1 MMGEG
6 GAWRRRSQGTHVR
19 PATNHNTDREPSASA
34 RSEGKRRDTGE
45 SARHPL
51 QETAPDALLMRARQW
66 ALRQWDAPMA
76 REWRERVGNW
86 PERPYTGAVALLAGT
101 IAVSLLIAVINRLVA
116 PLPNPGV
123 LYLPL
128 IAMLAYHWSWRHGAV
143 AGVLQL
149 VCVSAFFITSTLA
162 AKPWRTSVI
171 EQLVTLLCVDAFILA
186 LVQLARARND
196 LAEREAMRLAAL
208 NAVGAALASELDETR
223 LLRLIAQTARD
234 LTGAG
239 FAAFTLR
246 PLDAQGRPLVPAEGN
261 LFHLAAVVGV
271 TPEQEALFRRI
282 PLGGEG
288 LLAPIFRYGATVR
301 IADALAQL
309 HASHAH
315 PSAPVERNEQA
326 EREPVKPLSP
336 RDSARAQAAMYAHGE
351 ADVASLQGVG
361 VPRGHPIVRSFLGAP
376 LLDRE
381 GKVRGGLLLGDTQP
395 GRFTPDDELLLQA
408 LAAQAAVAIEN
419 ARLFLAARNQ
429 ARELDAVFES
439 ISDGVS
445 VLDGQGVVR
454 RQNRAALAINESM
467 PGRPEKL
474 SALDAQVSEPVSRAL
489 AGEATESAPITIKD
503 ADGDER
509 EYLLSAA
516 PLRAEDTMASPSRLS
531 AARPKDASADVSTG
545 AVVVWHDV
553 TATRRWLVERE
564 ARTQAEAQR
573 TLLQMV
579 IDELPSGV
587 YLVHGDDV
595 RLALAN
601 RAATDVWGAQWP
613 TGMPM
618 SEFLANSGTTILSTN
633 GQPLTGDELATVRA
647 LRTGEAVRHHL
658 EIIRQP
664 GGASL
669 PVLLNAVALES
680 RILRG
685 LLPGDE
691 ATERAASDEST
702 EPAALVVLQ
711 DVTPLKE
718 AERLKDEFI
727 AIAAHE
733 LKTPMAAVKGYT
745 GMLLRR
751 SRQDEQS
758 RLVEWQR
765 EAMEIMDQA
774 TDRLVELTNDLLDVT
789 RIQAG
794 RMELHP
800 EPHDL
805 VALARRVVKRFQGAS
820 DKHTL
825 GVVVEGED
833 GYVVA
838 CIDVSRTEQ
847 VLGNLLSNAI
857 KYSPNGG
864 AVTVTVR
871 PDRTQGVAELRVRD
885 TGIGIPGAE
894 QARLFHRFSRAEN
907 ARDQGIPGTGLG
919 LYLCRELVTLQG
931 GRIWFTSIEGHGTT
945 FFVAF
950 PLAEE

>member
-1 MMGEG
+1 MKR
-6 GAWRRRSQGTHVR
+6 ATDDQTDRDT
-19 PATNHNTDREPSASA
+19 PATDTRQ
-34 RSEGKRRDTGE
+34 RDNVAPQRPPLRDMAPE
-45 SARHPL
+45 SVLA
-51 QETAPDALLMRARQW
+51 RARQW
-66 ALRQWDAPMA
+66 TLDAWDSPSARQ
-76 REWRERVGNW
+76 WRERVAGW
-86 PERPYTGAVALLAGT
+86 PERPYTGMVALLVGAALIT
-101 IAVSLLIAVINRLVA
+101 LLLAFIDQLVA

-123 LYLPL
+123 VYLPL

-143 AGVLQL
+143 AGALQIL
-149 VCVSAFFITSTLA
+149 CVYAFFIPPALV
-162 AKPWRTSVI
+162 AKSLRASVV
-171 EQLVTLLCVDAFILA
+171 EQLVTLALVDAFILA
-186 LVQLARARND
+186 LAWLARARND
-196 LAEREAMRLAAL
+196 LAEREATRLAAL

-246 PLDAQGRPLVPAEGN
+246 PLDTQGRPVVPAQGN

-288 LLAPIFRYGATVR
+288 LLAPIFRYGVTVR
-301 IADALAQL
+301 VADALTQMRANRA
-309 HASHAH
+309 HAATL
-315 PSAPVERNEQA
+315 AENTRVEPEKR
-326 EREPVKPLSP
+326 LSP
-336 RDSARAQAAMYAHGE
+336 RDSARARAAQYARGE
-351 ADVASLQGVG
+351 ASAESLQGVG

-381 GKVRGGLLLGDTQP
+381 GEVRGGLLLGDAQP
-395 GRFTPDDELLLQA
+395 GRFTPDDEQLLKA
-408 LAAQAAVAIEN
+408 LAAQASVALEN
-419 ARLFLAARNQ
+419 ARLFMAAQTQ

-445 VLDGQGVVR
+445 VVDGNGVMR
-454 RQNRAALAINESM
+454 RQNRAALAIHASL
-467 PGRPEKL
+467 PRQSQSL
-474 SALDAQVSEPVSRAL
+474 SALEPQVGEPVARAL
-489 AGEATESAPITIKD
+489 AGNATESAPITITD

-509 EYLLSAA
+509 EYLVSAS
-516 PLRAEDTMASPSRLS
+516 PLRAEQATGSPAQGV
-531 AARPKDASADVSTG
+531 AAKGKDANDAAPSAG

-553 TATRRWLVERE
+553 TATHRWLAERE
-564 ARTQAEAQR
+564 ARARAEAQR
-573 TLLQMV
+573 ILLQMV

-587 YLVHGDDV
+587 YLVRGEDV

-601 RAATDVWGAQWP
+601 RAAMDVWGAQWP
-613 TGMPM
+613 VGMPM
-618 SEFLANSGTTILSTN
+618 AEFLATSGTMIAGTG
-633 GQPLTGDELATVRA
+633 GQPLTADELATVRA
-647 LRTGEAVRHHL
+647 LRTGEAVRHHQ

-669 PVLLNAVALES
+669 PILLNAVALEP

-685 LLPGDE
+685 LLP
-691 ATERAASDEST
+691 SDAPADGAVGVVDS
-702 EPAALVVLQ
+702 EPAALVVLL

-758 RLVEWQR
+758 RLADWQR
-765 EAMEIMDQA
+765 EALETMDQA

-805 VALARRVVKRFQGAS
+805 AALARRVVRRFQGAS
-820 DKHTL
+820 EQHTL
-825 GVVVEGED
+825 TVAVEGED
-833 GYVVA
+833 DYVVA
-838 CIDVSRTEQ
+838 RVDVSRTEQ
-847 VLGNLLSNAI
+847 VLGNVLSNAI

-864 AVTVTVR
+864 PVTVTVR
-871 PDRTQGVAELRVRD
+871 CDMTEGVAELRVRD

-894 QARLFHRFSRAEN
+894 QARIFHRFSRADN
-907 ARDQGIPGTGLG
+907 AREQGIPGTGLG

-945 FFVAF
+945 VYITL